1 MAKGKVPTRDELLAF
16 IKESTTPV
24 GKREIARAFGL
35 KGDQRIE
42 LKELLRDLRDSGDI
56 AADRAKT
63 FKDPKALTDITVLEI
78 VKVDDDGHL
87 LAVPRRHDEEKD
99 GPPPRIEIDPHT
111 SRGGPAPAVGDRV
124 LASLKRRGKNTYE
137 ARIIRRLGSGP
148 RRILGLYEEPP
159 GRDGLGLVT
168 PTDRK
173 LKQSFDIRP
182 ADKNGAVS
190 GDIVWVEGAGG
201 AISRR
206 GRVLERVGAMSD
218 PRTVSLI
225 SIAAND
231 IPVEFPQAALDE
243 AERARAAPLGHRLDL
258 RQVPLVTIDGED
270 ARDFDDAVFAEPDP
284 DHAGGWRILVAIA
297 DVAWYVRHDHPLD
310 RAAYRRG
317 TSVYFPDR
325 VVPML
330 PEALSNHW
338 CSLVPQQDRPVLV
351 AEMWIDAAGHLKRH
365 RFHRA
370 MMRSAARLTYTR
382 VQRAHDGSPDAE
394 IAPLMNDVIRP
405 LYGAFRVL
413 LEAREK
419 RGALDLDLPER
430 KVTLGEDGRI
440 AEIGVRERLDSHKLI
455 EEFMVLAN
463 VAAAQALEQR
473 HMPCLYR
480 VHDQPDAAKL
490 EGLREF
496 LASLGIALPL
506 GQRLRPGDLNRVLHQ
521 VAGKPVARL
530 VNETML
536 RSQSQAVY
544 SPDNLGHFGLALA
557 RYAHFTSPIRRYPDL
572 IVHRALISAYG
583 LGEGGLPD
591 ADRGRFAEFGEHLSM
606 CERRAVAAERGAMD
620 RYVAAFMAAHV
631 GASFPGRVTSV
642 TRFGLFAELDAT
654 GADGLIPIRSL
665 GQEFFRHDEA
675 RQMLIGERTGETF
688 GLGDRLRLKLVEA
701 DIATG
706 GLLFEIV
713 DVIERVERHALPR
726 SAMRG
731 HKRGGKRDDQRG
743 GHDPRRPVAQRG
755 GRKDKR
761 SRRRG

>member
-16 IKESTTPV
+16 IRDSATPV
-24 GKREIARAFGL
+24 GKREIARAWSL

-42 LKELLRDLRDSGDI
+42 LKELLRDLRDSGEI

-63 FKDPKALTDITVLEI
+63 FRDPEALGDVAVLEI
-78 VKVDDDGHL
+78 VRVDDDGHL
-87 LAVPRRHDEEKD
+87 IAVPTRHDEEKD
-99 GPPPRIEIDPHT
+99 GLPPRIEIAPQT
-111 SRGGPAPAVGDRV
+111 TRGGPAPAVGDRV
-124 LASLKRRGKNTYE
+124 LANLKRRGKNAYQ

-148 RRILGLYEEPP
+148 KKILGLYEEA
-159 GRDGLGLVT
+159 DGGNGIGLVS

-173 LKQSFDIRP
+173 LRQSFDVRP
-182 ADKNGAVS
+182 ADRNGAEP
-190 GDIVWVEGAGG
+190 GDIVWVEPMGG
-201 AISRR
+201 ALSRR
-206 GRVLERVGAMSD
+206 ARVIERVGAMSD
-218 PRTVSLI
+218 PRTISLI
-225 SIAAND
+225 AIAAND
-231 IPVEFPQAALDE
+231 IPVDFPPAAVEE
-243 AERARAAPLGHRLDL
+243 ADRAHAAPLGHRLDL
-258 RQVPLVTIDGED
+258 REVPLVTIDGED

-284 DHAGGWRILVAIA
+284 AHPGGWRLLVAIA
-297 DVAWYVRHDHPLD
+297 DVAWYVRHDKPLD

-338 CSLVPQQDRPVLV
+338 CSLVPREDRPVLV
-351 AEMWIDAAGHLKRH
+351 AEMSIDAEGHLKRH

-382 VQRAHDGSPDAE
+382 VQRAIDGAPDAE
-394 IAPLMNDVIRP
+394 IAPLMETVIRP
-405 LYGAFRVL
+405 LYGAYKVL
-413 LEAREK
+413 LAARDK

-430 KVTLGEDGRI
+430 QVSLGGDGRI

-473 HMPCLYR
+473 QAPCLYR
-480 VHDQPDAAKL
+480 VHDQPDAAKI
-490 EGLREF
+490 EALREF
-496 LASLGIALPL
+496 LATLGIALPAAP
-506 GQRLRPGDLNRVLHQ
+506 RLRPGDLNGVLGA
-521 VAGKPVARL
+521 VRAAPVARL
-530 VNETML
+530 VNETVL

-572 IVHRALISAYG
+572 VVHRALIAAYG
-583 LGEGGLPD
+583 LGEGALAE
-591 ADRGRFAEFGEHLSM
+591 ADKGRFVEFGEHLSM
-606 CERRAVAAERGAMD
+606 CERRAVAAERSAMD
-620 RYVAAFMAAHV
+620 RYVAAYMAAHV
-631 GASFPGRVTSV
+631 GATFPGRVTSV
-642 TRFGLFAELDAT
+642 TRFGLFASLDGT

-665 GQEFFRHDEA
+665 GQEFFRHDEG
-675 RQMLIGERTGETF
+675 RQILVGERTGETY

-701 DIATG
+701 DAATA

-726 SAMRG
+726 GRQQPRG
-731 HKRGGKRDDQRG
+731 EGRA
-743 GHDPRRPVAQRG
+743 RRPVAHRG
-755 GRKDKR
+755 PPRDKR
-761 SRRRG
+761 SRRRK